1 MKTGL
6 TALPAALAA
15 ALMLAGA
22 APTLAQTPAPAPT
35 APAAAVKGVSVA
47 DARAWLIGLGG
58 SVAEPTADEGAQIL
72 TIADQ
77 PLPWTLTFYNC
88 AGAGPCDDVQ
98 FGAVFSG
105 PITAEQI
112 NTWNREN
119 RYLKAYFVP
128 APAGAEAGAVAQ
140 YDVLLTQTGT
150 DQLQE
155 PTVIWIQMLQTFAQ
169 SLAQAAPP
177 AAPPAE

>member
-1 MKTGL
+1 MKTRL
-6 TALPAALAA
+6 TAALAAPLAA
-15 ALMLAGA
+15 ALMLA
-22 APTLAQTPAPAPT
+22 APAPATAQTPAPAPV
-35 APAAAVKGVSVA
+35 AASAKGTSVA

-58 SVAEPTADEGAQIL
+58 SVAEPTTDAGAQVL
-72 TIADQ
+72 TVADQ
-77 PLPWTLTFYNC
+77 LPWTLTFYNC

-112 NTWNREN
+112 NNWNRDN

-128 APAGAEAGAVAQ
+128 APAGGEAGAVAQ
-140 YDVLLTQTGT
+140 YDVLLTAAGT

-155 PTVIWIQMLQTFAQ
+155 PTVIWLQMLSQFAQ
-169 SLAQAAPP
+169 SLARAAAP
-177 AAPPAE
+177 AAPAPAN

>member
-6 TALPAALAA
+6 IALAA

-22 APTLAQTPAPAPT
+22 SPALAQTPAPPT
-35 APAAAVKGVSVA
+35 AVPAAAAKGVPVA
-47 DARAWLIGLGG
+47 DARTWLIGLGG
-58 SVAEPTADEGAQIL
+58 TVAEPTADGGAQIL
-72 TIADQ
+72 TVADQ

-112 NTWNREN
+112 NAWNRDN

-128 APAGAEAGAVAQ
+128 APAGGEAGAVAQ
-140 YDVLLTQTGT
+140 YDVLLAGTGT

-155 PTVIWIQMLQTFAQ
+155 PTVIWIQMLRTFAQ

-177 AAPPAE
+177 AAPPAPAN